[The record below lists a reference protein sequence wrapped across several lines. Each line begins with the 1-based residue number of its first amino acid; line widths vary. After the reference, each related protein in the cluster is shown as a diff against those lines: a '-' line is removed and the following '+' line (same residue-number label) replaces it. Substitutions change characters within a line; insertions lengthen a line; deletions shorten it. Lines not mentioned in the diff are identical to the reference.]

1 MGAELHSFDVPGSVK
16 RNLALK
22 QRDRGFDEA
31 TYIESFLVLNAAGGD
46 CWEDFDGLRED
57 RGLAVILGHEV
68 PSPEAARKFL
78 YQFHD
83 PEKIEQ
89 AQRELP
95 MGEASYVLEEST
107 PLRGLAQVNQDDVV
121 RELARRCAGE
131 RIATIDMDATVIE
144 SWKREAKATYEGGS
158 GYQPSRGLG
167 L

>member
-1 MGAELHSFDVPGSVK
+1 
-16 RNLALK
+16 
-22 QRDRGFDEA
+22 
-31 TYIESFLVLNAAGGD
+31 
-46 CWEDFDGLRED
+46 
-57 RGLAVILGHEV
+57 
-68 PSPEAARKFL
+68 
-78 YQFHD
+78 
-83 PEKIEQ
+83 
-89 AQRELP
+89 